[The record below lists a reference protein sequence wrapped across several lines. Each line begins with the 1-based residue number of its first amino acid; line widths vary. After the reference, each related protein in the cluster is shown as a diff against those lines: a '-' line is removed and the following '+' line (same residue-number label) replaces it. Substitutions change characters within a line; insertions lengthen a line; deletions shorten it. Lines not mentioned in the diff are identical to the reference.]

1 MPINRYQTK
10 APFNGHGKPRYANGT
25 GGRQEPERG
34 AWLTGLR
41 VDVFRYQSVKAGLPA
56 IFGSMPP
63 CYDNTTWTPADT
75 RKVSPAL

>member
-1 MPINRYQTK
+1 MPINRYRTK

-41 VDVFRYQSVKAGLPA
+41 VDVFRYQSVKAGLPSYLRFHA
-56 IFGSMPP
+56 SMLQEH
-63 CYDNTTWTPADT
+63 DLDHADT